1 MRNPR
6 PGASLLGSDGMAG
19 KIQKQEACSEA
30 LPNYTDHLS
39 FRERG
44 LAGPRSSLTGHLQ
57 IELLQEECLGV
68 FWGVCKSKQDLT
80 NVFGQSWE
88 IRCAWNMGCGISL
101 ICRN

>member
-6 PGASLLGSDGMAG
+6 AGASLLGSDGMAG
-19 KIQKQEACSEA
+19 KIQTQEACSEA
-30 LPNYTDHLS
+30 LPNYTHLS

-44 LAGPRSSLTGHLQ
+44 LVGPRSSLSGHLQ
-57 IELLQEECLGV
+57 IELLQEEHLGI
-68 FWGVCKSKQDLT
+68 FWGVCKSEQDLS

-88 IRCAWNMGCGISL
+88 IRCAWNMGCGMSL

>member
-6 PGASLLGSDGMAG
+6 PEASLLGSNGMAG

-30 LPNYTDHLS
+30 LPNYTDLS

-44 LAGPRSSLTGHLQ
+44 LVGPRSSLTGHLQ

-68 FWGVCKSKQDLT
+68 WRGGGFAKGSRT
-80 NVFGQSWE
+80 
-88 IRCAWNMGCGISL
+88 
-101 ICRN
+101 